1 MEQCTAIVLA
11 AGQGK
16 RMNTDVRKQYLLIQ
30 DKPVLWYALEA
41 FEKSFVQKVVLVVSE
56 DDIAYVKTEIV
67 EKYHFQKVSSIVKG
81 GRERY
86 HSVACGI
93 AAAGACDYIFIH
105 DGARPFVDEEMLERL
120 LQDVR
125 LYEACVAGMPV
136 KDTIKI
142 ANKDGFAQTT
152 PDRNLV
158 WQVQTPQVFSYAL
171 IKEAYQTL
179 LREEENLLNRGIKIT
194 DDAMVVETF
203 SEHPVKLTEG
213 SYHNVKITTPED
225 LVFASEYAKNLRFRN
240 L

>member
-1 MEQCTAIVLA
+1 
-11 AGQGK
+11 
-16 RMNTDVRKQYLLIQ
+16 
-30 DKPVLWYALEA
+30 
-41 FEKSFVQKVVLVVSE
+41 
-56 DDIAYVKTEIV
+56 
-67 EKYHFQKVSSIVKG
+67 
-81 GRERY
+81 
-86 HSVACGI
+86 
-93 AAAGACDYIFIH
+93 
-105 DGARPFVDEEMLERL
+105 MLERL

-179 LREEENLLNRGIKIT
+179 LREEDNLLNRGIKIT

-203 SEHPVKLTEG
+203 LDHPVKLTEG

-225 LVFASEYAKNLRFRN
+225 LVFASEYAKNLSFRN